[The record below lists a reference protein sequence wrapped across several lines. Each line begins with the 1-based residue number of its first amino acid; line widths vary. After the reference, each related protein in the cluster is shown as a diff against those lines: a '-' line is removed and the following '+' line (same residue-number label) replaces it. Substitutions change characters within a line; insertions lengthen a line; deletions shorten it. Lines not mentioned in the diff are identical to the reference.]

1 VRFENPLI
9 AVYILWAIPVVVL
22 FWVFA
27 KKNKKN
33 AMNRFIQ
40 NSLWYEITPFFNIR
54 KELIGAILAS
64 LSVVLLLAA
73 LTRPQM
79 GFRWRETKREGL
91 DIIFAVDTSR
101 SMLAEDIAPNRLS
114 RAKMAI
120 EDMVGRL
127 SGDRIGLV
135 AFAGEAFLQCPL
147 TLDYDGFRV
156 ALMDIDVDTLPVGGT
171 DISKAIEESVRS
183 FEKGQIKYRIIILIS
198 DGEEH
203 AGGALQA
210 AKQAKDENIKIF
222 CVGVGSPNGA
232 HLPIK
237 DKDGKREFI
246 KDNYGQNVLSRLNEN
261 MLKEVAF
268 ITGGSYVRS
277 LAIDFGLDAI
287 YNEKISKMER
297 REVTGKKTKQY
308 NESFQVLLFIAIILL
323 VIEMFINKK
332 SL

>member
-1 VRFENPLI
+1 
-9 AVYILWAIPVVVL
+9 
-22 FWVFA
+22 
-27 KKNKKN
+27 
-33 AMNRFIQ
+33 MNRFIQ
-40 NSLWYEITPFFNIR
+40 NSLWYEIVPLFNIR
-54 KELIGAILAS
+54 KELIGVILAS

-210 AKQAKDENIKIF
+210 AKMANDENIKIF

-237 DKDGKREFI
+237 DKDSKREFI

-297 REVTGKKTKQY
+297 REVIGKKTKQY

-323 VIEMFINKK
+323 IVEMFINKK